1 MPDFIYLIHPFREEF
16 FEDPTDEE
24 NTAMEEHYNYLK
36 AGLQSGQVLLAG
48 PCLDDT
54 FGLVVFRSENETSA
68 NAFMMNDPSIQK
80 NIMMA
85 ELHPFK
91 VSLISDR

>member
-1 MPDFIYLIHPFREEF
+1 MPDFIYLIHPLREEF
-16 FEDPTDEE
+16 FENPTHAE

-36 AGLQSGQVLLAG
+36 VGLKTGKVLLAG
-48 PCLDDT
+48 PCLDNT
-54 FGLVVFRSENETSA
+54 FGLVVFRSEDEASA

-91 VSLISDR
+91 VSLF